1 MTNYKY
7 LSLLL
12 ASGVLLG
19 CASGAPRQPAPV
31 YESGQVMNQNNRTP
45 SYNTTRRNPAPI
57 QDHTMGAN
65 DPQRNNNWSTRYNNP
80 PAGGNASPRTHVVQ
94 RGDTLYGIARTY
106 NVDRQDLADLN
117 DIPSN
122 GTLAIGQ
129 SLVLPMYEEQP
140 YNGRSNNTQSPDVV
154 VNSGRTVPLKTQPA
168 AIKNSYGV
176 SNSMNTASVV
186 KKPSPTAGSTVD
198 AADESLQWMMPA
210 EGQIVGGFS
219 ETGTQKGL
227 EIFGE
232 FAAPVVASSGGEV
245 VYSGTGLRGYGKLIL
260 IKHNATYITAY
271 AHNSRLLAKQ
281 GQIVAAGE
289 KIAEMGNTDTNRVKL
304 YFEIRRFG
312 KPVDPSK
319 YLRLN

>member
-1 MTNYKY
+1 MTNFKY
-7 LSLLL
+7 ISLLL
-12 ASGVLLG
+12 ASSVLLG
-19 CASGAPRQPAPV
+19 CASSGSRQPAPV

-45 SYNTTRRNPAPI
+45 VNNTTRRNAAPI
-57 QDHTMGAN
+57 QDHSLGAN
-65 DPQRNNNWSTRYNNP
+65 DPQRNNWTTRYNNP
-80 PAGGNASPRTHVVQ
+80 PANGNASPRTHVVQ
-94 RGDTLYGIARTY
+94 RGETLYGIARTY

-117 DIPSN
+117 DLPSN

-129 SLVLPMYEEQP
+129 SLVLPMYDQP
-140 YNGRSNNTQSPDVV
+140 NNVNSPDVV
-154 VNSGRTVPLKTQPA
+154 VNNGRAVPLKTQPVA
-168 AIKNSYGV
+168 TKNSYNTGGTTANTVAAVKRTTPTTGGTGV
-176 SNSMNTASVV
+176 D
-186 KKPSPTAGSTVD
+186 P
-198 AADESLQWMMPA
+198 ADESLQWIMPA

-232 FAAPVVASSGGEV
+232 FAAPVVASAGGEV

-281 GQIVAAGE
+281 GQVVAAGE